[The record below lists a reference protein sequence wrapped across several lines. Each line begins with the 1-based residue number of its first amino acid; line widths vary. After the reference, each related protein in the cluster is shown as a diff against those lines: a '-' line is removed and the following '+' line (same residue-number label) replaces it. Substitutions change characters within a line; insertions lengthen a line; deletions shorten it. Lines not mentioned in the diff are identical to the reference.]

1 MIVVR
6 IYFFAQQNYSLVTVI
21 SYVAFSDGINISISF
36 FVVQNVDLNTKDQKH
51 LVDIIATV
59 GK

>member
-21 SYVAFSDGINISISF
+21 SYAAFSDGINISIF